1 MQTRKN
7 QKVVPRIVKSFM
19 RGDNRSSL
27 TEIDFAQCMMDSS
40 SLQSEITGLSHRNK
54 LAFLSSSRSA
64 SFIAGEDCST
74 LQTPNVPHLNTKSTQ
89 RTKVPVKLC
98 LSTIDS
104 EENEIKLSER
114 EELMLLDKDLKV
126 DMFKDRDIGN
136 KRTQRKKLNHQLPK
150 WERKQLDGVMMGTR
164 TNRFHG
170 RSNSLHYSTA
180 ESYLGNTVNTAKTPT
195 EMTGL

>member
-1 MQTRKN
+1 
-7 QKVVPRIVKSFM
+7 
-19 RGDNRSSL
+19 
-27 TEIDFAQCMMDSS
+27 
-40 SLQSEITGLSHRNK
+40 
-54 LAFLSSSRSA
+54 
-64 SFIAGEDCST
+64 
-74 LQTPNVPHLNTKSTQ
+74 
-89 RTKVPVKLC
+89 
-98 LSTIDS
+98 
-104 EENEIKLSER
+104 
-114 EELMLLDKDLKV
+114 MLLDKDLKV
-126 DMFKDRDIGN
+126 DMFKDRDIDN